1 MKLRYPLA
9 VAGLFSFGFA
19 ASLPAQG
26 VIHQWF
32 GDARYDGLGRAVS
45 EVGDVN
51 KDGIDD
57 LLVGAPLEDTN
68 GNDSGLVRL
77 YNGDTGTI
85 LREWNG
91 WAGQDNLGFAVS
103 GAGDVNGDTYPDIMI
118 AGYRADFGGAGSG
131 RVTIISG
138 YNWGLIRTHDGLAT
152 KDFFGYD
159 VAGMGDV
166 NNDGWDDY
174 AITGIQYDFDSMFP
188 GPGIGYVEVYSG
200 VDGSVLYHLT
210 GSANSDWFGCSISGV
225 GDVNLDGHDDILIG
239 SYGKDPNG
247 LSKSGQVLLY
257 SGANGS
263 LLMSWDGD
271 AQGDKLGIDVDGA
284 GDVNGDGVPDIIAG
298 AHHNDTNGSNS
309 GMARV
314 YSGADGSTLH
324 TFYGDAADDLFGM
337 SVSGGGDMDGDGLDD
352 LLVGIRHDDTNGDNS
367 GAARAF
373 SGADGSVIWTAFGLA
388 GDDLLGFAVAITG
401 DMNGDGID
409 DCALGG
415 SQYNDGPGPGNGIVQ
430 AIDPTDLPPP
440 PPPPYPNLPSTFV
453 AIGSNYTDNLDG
465 HAGSPPSHF
474 GINQLHGLLRTD
486 DPNAWCNIGQNGPCT
501 GGSSGI
507 GAYSGSYDLE
517 MGAAPGFAGTY
528 AVANGLVI
536 GLDGGGSSNYELDF
550 MVYNFGEEQDD
561 DDGVFVST
569 DAINWERVGSGWFNL
584 PTATWTH
591 ITGVALDSTSVD
603 VSGEFYLLIAQTDNV
618 EVGNGDGILVDDLNI
633 EPYSAGYQLTQIVPG
648 QAGTVNTIEV
658 EGGTPGQNT
667 TFAYA
672 LVTGSFN
679 VPGCAGLTVDL
690 NWPTVL
696 GSGTADGTGH
706 AELSMMVPAVAS
718 GLTAHVQAVEL
729 ATCQKTNLYTIT
741 FP

>member
-1 MKLRYPLA
+1 MKIRYPLA
-9 VAGLFSFGFA
+9 VAGLFSIGLA
-19 ASLPAQG
+19 NTLPAQG

-45 EVGDVN
+45 EIGDVN
-51 KDGIDD
+51 KDGADD
-57 LLVGAPLEDTN
+57 ILVGAPLNDLN
-68 GNDSGLVRL
+68 GNDAGLVRL
-77 YNGDTGTI
+77 YSGSDATI

-91 WAGQDNLGFAVS
+91 WAAQDNVGFAVS
-103 GAGDVNGDTYPDIMI
+103 GAGDVNGDTYPDVLI
-118 AGYRADFGGAGSG
+118 AGYRADFNGGGSG
-131 RVTIISG
+131 RVTVVSG
-138 YNWGLIRTHDGLAT
+138 RNWSLIRTHDGPAS

-159 VAGMGDV
+159 VTTFGDV
-166 NNDGWDDY
+166 NNDGYDDY
-174 AITGIQYDFDSMFP
+174 GITGIQYDFDSIFP
-188 GPGIGYVEVYSG
+188 GPGHGYVKVYSG
-200 VDGSVLYHLT
+200 IDGSELYHLA
-210 GSANSDWFGCSISGV
+210 GANNADFFGCAISGP
-225 GDVNLDGHDDILIG
+225 GDVNQDGHDDLLIG
-239 SYGKDPNG
+239 AYGMDPNG
-247 LSKSGQVLLY
+247 MSKAGSVMLY
-257 SGANGS
+257 SGADGS
-263 LLMSWDGD
+263 LLMQWDGD

-284 GDVNGDGVPDIIAG
+284 GDVDGDGVLDIIAG
-298 AHHNDTNGSNS
+298 AHHNDTNGSNA

-314 YSGADGSTLH
+314 YSGANGATLY
-324 TFYGDAADDLFGM
+324 TFYGDSADDLFGM
-337 SVSGGGDMDGDGLDD
+337 SVSGGGDMDGDGFDD
-352 LLVGIRHDDTNGDNS
+352 LLVGIRHDDEVGDNS

-373 SGADGSVIWTAFGLA
+373 SGADGSVIWTAYGSSQ
-388 GDDLLGFAVAITG
+388 DDLLGFAVAVCG

-415 SQYNDGPGPGNGIVQ
+415 SQYNDGPGPGNGVVQ
-430 AIDPTDLPPP
+430 AIDPTDVPPP
-440 PPPPYPNLPSTFV
+440 PPPPYPNLPGSYV
-453 AIGSNYTDNLDG
+453 AIGSGYADNFDG
-465 HAGSPPSHF
+465 HAGSVPGHF
-474 GINQLHGLLRTD
+474 AINELHYLLRTND
-486 DPNAWCNIGQNGPCT
+486 GNGWCNIGQNGPCT
-501 GGSSGI
+501 GGSSGTSP
-507 GAYSGSYDLE
+507 YSGSYGLE
-517 MGAAPGFAGTY
+517 MGAAPGFDGSY

-569 DAINWERVGSGWFNL
+569 DGINWERVGSGWFNL
-584 PTATWTH
+584 PTNTWTH
-591 ITGVALDSTSVD
+591 VTGVALDSSSVD
-603 VSGEFYLLIAQTDNV
+603 VSGEFYLLFAQTDNV
-618 EVGNGDGILVDDLNI
+618 EIGGGDGVLVDDINI
-633 EPYSAGYQLTQIVPG
+633 VPAAAGYQLTQIVPG
-648 QAGTVNTIEV
+648 VAGTINTIEV

-672 LVTGSFN
+672 LMTGSFS

>member
-1 MKLRYPLA
+1 MNYRYPIA
-9 VAGLFSFGFA
+9 VAGLFGFGLA

-45 EVGDVN
+45 EVGDIN
-51 KDGIDD
+51 GDGADD
-57 LLVGAPLEDTN
+57 ILVGAPLEDTN
-68 GNDSGLVRL
+68 GTDAGLVRL
-77 YNGDTGTI
+77 FSGSTGNI

-103 GAGDVNGDTYPDIMI
+103 GAGDVNRDGTPDLMI
-118 AGYRADFGGAGSG
+118 GGYRADFNGGGSG

-138 YNWGLIRTHDGLAT
+138 SNWGLLKTLDGVAS
-152 KDFFGYD
+152 KDFFGY
-159 VAGMGDV
+159 AMCAMGDV
-166 NNDGWDDY
+166 DGDGWDDY
-174 AITGIQYDFDSMFP
+174 AITGIQYDFDSIFP
-188 GPGIGYVEVYSG
+188 GSGIGYVKVYSG
-200 VDGSVLYHLT
+200 LSHTEIYHLT
-210 GSANSDWFGCSISGV
+210 GSANEDFFGCSLAGP
-225 GDVNLDGHDDILIG
+225 GDIDGDGYDDMLIG

-257 SGANGS
+257 SGATGS

-271 AQGDKLGIDVDGA
+271 NQGDKLGISVDGA

-298 AHHNDTNGSNS
+298 AHHNDQNGANA

-314 YSGADGSTLH
+314 YSGANGATLY
-324 TFYGDAADDLFGM
+324 TFYGDDADDLFGM
-337 SVSGGGDMDGDGLDD
+337 SVSGGGDMDGDGYDD
-352 LLVGIRHDDTNGDNS
+352 LLVGIRHDDQNGDNS

-373 SGADGSVIWTAFGLA
+373 SGVDGSVIWTAYGSA
-388 GDDLLGFAVAITG
+388 GDDLLGFAVAVTG

-409 DCALGG
+409 DCAVGG
-415 SQYNDGPGPGNGIVQ
+415 SQYNDGPGPGNGVVK

-440 PPPPYPNLPSTFV
+440 PPPPYPNLPATYV
-453 AIGSNYTDNLDG
+453 AIGSGYVDNFDT
-465 HAGSPPSHF
+465 HAGAVPSHF

-486 DPNAWCNIGQNGPCT
+486 DANAWCNIGQNGPCT

-507 GAYSGSYDLE
+507 GPNSGSFDLE
-517 MGAAPGFAGTY
+517 MGAAPGSAGSY

-561 DDGVFVST
+561 EDGVFVST
-569 DAINWERVGSGWFNL
+569 DGINWERVGSGWFNL
-584 PTATWTH
+584 PTNTWTH
-591 ITGVALDSTSVD
+591 ITGVALDSSSVD

-618 EVGNGDGILVDDLNI
+618 ELGGGDGVLVDDLNI
-633 EPYSAGYQLTQIVPG
+633 VPYSGGYQLTQITPG
-648 QAGTVNTIEV
+648 TAGTTNTIEI
-658 EGGTPGQNT
+658 EGGTPGQAS

-672 LVTGSFN
+672 FMTGSFA

-690 NWPTVL
+690 NWPTVI
-696 GSGTADGTGH
+696 GSGVANASGH
-706 AELSMMVPAVAS
+706 AELSMMVPGVAS
-718 GLTAHVQAVEL
+718 GITAHVQAVEL